1 MLPNK
6 LVVAFLWSALTALPA
21 VAQTAP
27 TESGFECTQDQAA
40 FRTADDT
47 VAFQIEIADTPALR
61 EKGLMFRESLPE
73 NSGMLFVYEDPR
85 PVSFWMRNTLI
96 PLDMIFMDQSGVIRH
111 IHPNARPHDET
122 PIPGASPDDP
132 DPNRQFVL
140 EIGGGEASRLGL
152 QVGQAMTSL
161 AINQTQAA
169 SPCH

>member
-6 LVVAFLWSALTALPA
+6 FVVVLLWCALTAIPA
-21 VAQTAP
+21 VAEVASAAS
-27 TESGFECTQDQAA
+27 EFECTQDQVA

-47 VAFQIEIADTPALR
+47 VTFQIEIADTPTLR
-61 EKGLMFRESLPE
+61 EKGLMFREHLPE
-73 NSGMLFVYEDPR
+73 NSGMLFVYDDPH

-111 IHPNARPHDET
+111 IHSNARPLDET
-122 PIPGASPDDP
+122 PIPGAVPDDP

-140 EIGGGEASRLGL
+140 EIAGGETSRLGL
-152 QVGQAMTSL
+152 QVGQAMTSP
-161 AINQTQAA
+161 AIDQTQAA